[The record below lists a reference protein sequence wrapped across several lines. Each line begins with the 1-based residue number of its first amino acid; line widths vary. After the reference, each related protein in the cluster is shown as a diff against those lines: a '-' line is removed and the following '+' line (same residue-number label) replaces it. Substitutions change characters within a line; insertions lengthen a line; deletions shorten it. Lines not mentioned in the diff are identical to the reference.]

1 MPLQPRRTALRS
13 AGGRIDVPVAAA
25 VWVCG
30 WLVAQVAGVIVLSA
44 AGYENVDEAA
54 IWALFLAQ
62 CLGWSAMIG
71 GLVFASR
78 AAGTGS
84 FAADYGVRVKPVDVL
99 GVPIGVLTQLVV
111 LPLVYLPLDH
121 FWPATF
127 NEDKLS
133 ETAKDLVD
141 RAGGGSAVLLVLMV
155 CVGAPIVEELV
166 YRGMIQGSLAAR
178 IDPVAAW
185 VIASAFFMLIHFKPV
200 EYPGL
205 LAAGLVFGAC
215 LLATGRIGPAIAAH
229 VGFNVTGL
237 ILAYN

>member
-1 MPLQPRRTALRS
+1 M
-13 AGGRIDVPVAAA
+13 PVAAA

-30 WLVAQVAGVIVLSA
+30 WLVAQVVAVIVMSI
-44 AGYENVDEAA
+44 AGYEEFDEAS
-54 IWALFLAQ
+54 IGALFIAQ
-62 CLGWSAMIG
+62 CLGWSAFVG

-78 AAGTGS
+78 ATGTGS
-84 FAADYGVRVKPVDVL
+84 FADDYSARAKPIDVL
-99 GVPIGVLTQLVV
+99 GAPLGVLTQLVV

-141 RAGGGSAVLLVLMV
+141 RASGGSAVLLVLMV

-178 IDPVAAW
+178 LNPTIAW
-185 VIASAFFMLIHFKPV
+185 IAASAFFMLIHFKPV

-205 LAAGLVFGAC
+205 LAAGLLFGAC
-215 LLATGRIGPAIAAH
+215 LLVTGRIGPAVTAH
-229 VGFNVTGL
+229 IGFNVTGL

>member
-1 MPLQPRRTALRS
+1 MPPEPRRTALRS

-25 VWVCG
+25 VWVCC
-30 WLVAQVAGVIVLSA
+30 WLVAQVAGVIVMSA
-44 AGYENVDEAA
+44 AGYDNVDEAA

-62 CLGWSAMIG
+62 CLGWSAMIAG
-71 GLVFASR
+71 MVFASR
-78 AAGTGS
+78 TAGTGS
-84 FAADYGVRVKPVDVL
+84 FTADYSVRAKPIDVL
-99 GVPIGVLTQLVV
+99 GAPIGVLTQLVI

-127 NEDKLS
+127 NDDKLS

-141 RAGGGSAVLLVLMV
+141 RASGGSAVLLVLMV
-155 CVGAPIVEELV
+155 CVGAPVVEELV

-178 IDPVAAW
+178 IDPMVAW
-185 VIASAFFMLIHFKPV
+185 VAASAFFMLIHFKPV

-215 LLATGRIGPAIAAH
+215 LLVTGRIGPAVAAH
-229 VGFNVTGL
+229 IGFNVTGL